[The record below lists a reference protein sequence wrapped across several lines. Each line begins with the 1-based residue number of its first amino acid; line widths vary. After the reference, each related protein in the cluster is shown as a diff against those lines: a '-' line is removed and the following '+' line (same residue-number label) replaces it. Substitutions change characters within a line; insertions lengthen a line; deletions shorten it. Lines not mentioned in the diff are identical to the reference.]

1 MVLPPAIPRLL
12 AASIAV
18 LLLAA
23 MATPIRVAT
32 EFESGSMRQI
42 NGHRGAAGL
51 ARLSGDPKLHR
62 LAQEHSAAMA
72 RRGTLDHDG
81 FRSRFERSGY
91 SVCVENLARNQH
103 TPQDLVAAWSR
114 SSGHNANML
123 NARVTH
129 AAVAQSGTYATFLA
143 CG

>member
-1 MVLPPAIPRLL
+1 MVLPAIASRLFAGL
-12 AASIAV
+12 AAV

-23 MATPIRVAT
+23 MASPLRVAT
-32 EFESGSMRQI
+32 EFEAGSMRQI
-42 NGHRGAAGL
+42 NAHRGAAGL
-51 ARLSGDPKLHR
+51 AALSGDRKLHR
-62 LAQEHSAAMA
+62 LAQEHSAAMS

-103 TPQDLVAAWSR
+103 TPADLVAAWSR
-114 SSGHNANML
+114 SSGHNGNML

-129 AAVAQSGTYATFLA
+129 AAVAQSGTYVTFLA